1 MSFKGF
7 QQTGVYG
14 LTRKPTNL
22 FGGVPSNTSNI
33 GSLQYSNLP
42 NLVGWYNNSDGVTT
56 ATGVSAWVDR
66 VSATSLAQSTGASQP
81 TYTQQVQTLN
91 GNSKITFT
99 AGQFLTAGD
108 VFDIRTNT
116 GYTICMYG
124 KLTAS
129 NSNRLFYGKST
140 NNGVLTTAGEYGIR
154 GAGVG
159 LISGQF
165 FDNVSLKSTGTY
177 AYDSSNYFLY
187 SLVVDITN
195 SLLSLYVNDK
205 PVSIVAISNTIVD
218 YNNGISFGIGNAT
231 TIALEFLEGIIYQTA
246 LSQSEISQNL
256 LALKNKFGQI

>member
-22 FGGVPSNTSNI
+22 FGGVPSNISNV

-66 VSATSLAQSTGASQP
+66 VSATSLAQGTGASQP
-81 TYTQQVQTLN
+81 SYTQQVQTLN
-91 GNSKITFT
+91 GYSKTNFAT
-99 AGQFLTAGD
+99 AQNMSAGD

-116 GYTICMYG
+116 GYTVQMYG
-124 KLTAS
+124 KITTMIT
-129 NSNRLFYGKST
+129 NRLLIGKSV
-140 NNGVLTTAGEYGIR
+140 NNAAPTLAGEYQLAHNGTNLVAR
-154 GAGVG
+154 
-159 LISGQF
+159 F
-165 FDNVSLKSTGTY
+165 FDNVSLKTTG
-177 AYDSSNYFLY
+177 AYTFDVNNYYLY
-187 SLVVDITN
+187 SIVIDITN
-195 SLLSLYVNDK
+195 SLLSLYVNEK
-205 PVSIVAISNTIVD
+205 AVATAAISNTVVD
-218 YNNGISFGIGNAT
+218 YNNGSAFGIGSSST
-231 TIALEFLEGIIYQTA
+231 GCIFEALEVLIYQTA